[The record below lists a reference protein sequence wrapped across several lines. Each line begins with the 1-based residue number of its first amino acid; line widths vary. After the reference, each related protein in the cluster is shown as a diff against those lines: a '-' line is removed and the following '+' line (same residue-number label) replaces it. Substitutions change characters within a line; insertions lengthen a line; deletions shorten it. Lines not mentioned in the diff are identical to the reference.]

1 GVRIFRI
8 RVWSGGSANPS
19 PPGSLSAETPASPT
33 RLEKSLL
40 NDFTSLSTAFA
51 SSCPLTSHAR
61 MPKGN
66 GSLLTG
72 SRSRVSPSCGTGSSP
87 SRFSGNSVF
96 SESGIFERSKPCFCL
111 RARYFRPIH
120 PAIRERRVV
129 MPRCY
134 RTLRHAKQ
142 HALLHGLPPGFD
154 GLGRRHVDTLPRPGH
169 RDRHSDGLG
178 LRPHTVDGVTPT
190 VQRELERAPVHRDQ
204 QPTTNIRV
212 GGHALFRR
220 HVHIGPRGAV
230 GTDLH
235 QRRVERAVLRSD
247 LGIAAEVTGVAAVE
261 QPVLRTGDHPG

>member
-1 GVRIFRI
+1 MPSNSQITRDGIGQANTLVRSTGPPVRSASSRSASSRCSTISSIRGVSRLNRRIVNSGVRIFRI

-134 RTLRHAKQ
+134 RPLRHAKQ

-190 VQRELERAPVHRDQ
+190 VQRELERAPVHK
-204 QPTTNIRV
+204 
-212 GGHALFRR
+212 
-220 HVHIGPRGAV
+220 IG
-230 GTDLH
+230 
-235 QRRVERAVLRSD
+235 RA
-247 LGIAAEVTGVAAVE
+247 
-261 QPVLRTGDHPG
+261 H